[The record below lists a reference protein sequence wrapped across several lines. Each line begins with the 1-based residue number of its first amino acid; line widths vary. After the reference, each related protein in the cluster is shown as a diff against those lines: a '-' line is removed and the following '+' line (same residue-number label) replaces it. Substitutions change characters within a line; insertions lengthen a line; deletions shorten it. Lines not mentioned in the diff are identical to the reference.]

1 MQVVILC
8 GGTGTRLMPLTK
20 NNPKPMVVANKNPF
34 LLYLVDFFKKNN
46 LKNFLFLVGY
56 KKEKIINYF
65 GDGSKF
71 NIKIK
76 YDYQPETINTAKRIY
91 LSKSLFHKKFIIVYC
106 DNFIVFNLKKYIKK
120 SSLTKCQIS
129 FLLKEKNIGNFKI
142 KNNSL
147 VYSVNKNYNS
157 NYVELGFIIS
167 NKKYFFSKLNNK
179 NVSLN
184 KYFNKFIDDNKYS
197 FSLSEE
203 KYYSIGDVKRLAET
217 KKYLKKKKVILIDRD
232 GIINKKANKGHYITN
247 CNELIFLKDNIKMM
261 QKLSSIGY
269 SFIIITN
276 QAGLNRNMITNKNY
290 KKINI
295 KIKQYFNS
303 KNISLLDIFHCPH
316 HWDDN
321 CKCRKPKNGMFLSA
335 SSKYSFRL
343 DQVVYIGDQI
353 SDYNASINSNC
364 FSIIMN
370 SDINLLKKNNN
381 KKLLISSNNQT
392 RVIETINKFY
402 NSHAL

>member
-129 FLLKEKNIGNFKI
+129 FLLKE
-142 KNNSL
+142 
-147 VYSVNKNYNS
+147 
-157 NYVELGFIIS
+157 E
-167 NKKYFFSKLNNK
+167 
-179 NVSLN
+179 
-184 KYFNKFIDDNKYS
+184 
-197 FSLSEE
+197 
-203 KYYSIGDVKRLAET
+203 
-217 KKYLKKKKVILIDRD
+217 
-232 GIINKKANKGHYITN
+232 
-247 CNELIFLKDNIKMM
+247 
-261 QKLSSIGY
+261 
-269 SFIIITN
+269 
-276 QAGLNRNMITNKNY
+276 
-290 KKINI
+290 
-295 KIKQYFNS
+295 
-303 KNISLLDIFHCPH
+303 
-316 HWDDN
+316 
-321 CKCRKPKNGMFLSA
+321 
-335 SSKYSFRL
+335 
-343 DQVVYIGDQI
+343 
-353 SDYNASINSNC
+353 
-364 FSIIMN
+364 
-370 SDINLLKKNNN
+370 
-381 KKLLISSNNQT
+381 
-392 RVIETINKFY
+392 
-402 NSHAL
+402 